1 MIINNKIIIKMNIFE
16 LFSICFNI
24 KLLNSQEQD
33 TEEINVDL
41 KESLLNNYKI
51 VDSND
56 IDTFI
61 NKL

>member
-1 MIINNKIIIKMNIFE
+1 MAFVKIIFNIFE

>member
-1 MIINNKIIIKMNIFE
+1 MNIFE

-24 KLLNSQEQD
+24 KLLNSQEHD
-33 TEEINVDL
+33 IEEINVDL

>member
-1 MIINNKIIIKMNIFE
+1 MNIFE
-16 LFSICFNI
+16 LFRICFNI